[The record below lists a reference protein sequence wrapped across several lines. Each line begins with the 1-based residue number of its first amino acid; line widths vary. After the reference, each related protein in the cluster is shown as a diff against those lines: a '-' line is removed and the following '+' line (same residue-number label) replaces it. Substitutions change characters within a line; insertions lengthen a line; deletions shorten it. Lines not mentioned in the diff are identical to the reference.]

1 MSGGN
6 RKGAEIGGYGGR
18 VMTVTECALALGCS
32 PQWVSKI
39 ENDALK
45 KLRAGFKGKGISMRD
60 LETPDVGGDEVLF

>member
-6 RKGAEIGGYGGR
+6 REGAKIGGYGGR
-18 VMTVTECALALGCS
+18 VMTVTECAVALGCS

-45 KLRAGFKGKGISMRD
+45 KLRVKLKAKGLSMRD
-60 LETPDVGGDEVLF
+60 LESPESGESIDD